1 MSAGPFT
8 WEVLVPAHRIIFGLM
23 AGEVIEMRGASP
35 AGTFASYRKLDG
47 AVPGMIAWPNT
58 VLLQRGGEAIVVDPG
73 YQTQGDM
80 LAGALE
86 ARGLAPGDVRTVVMT
101 HLHSDHLSAL
111 PQLPGVEAVWVHEDE
126 LGTPHERR
134 QRGIVDDA
142 PVRVMHG
149 AGGEIAP
156 GLTWIHTPGHSPG
169 HVAVI
174 ADTTDGRLVIA
185 GDTLGP
191 DPAWFDDMDP
201 PAGLDER
208 EAHLQAFEAIRA
220 LAPCTVVPGHNPPFA
235 LP

>member
-1 MSAGPFT
+1 MAGGPFA
-8 WEVLVPAHRIIFGLM
+8 WDILIPAHRIVLGLLG
-23 AGEVIEMRGASP
+23 GEVVESRAASS
-35 AGTFASYRKLDG
+35 AGTFAAYRKMQG

-58 VLLQRGGEAIVVDPG
+58 VLLTGDEPIVVDPG

-86 ARGLAPGDVRTVVMT
+86 ARGIAPQSVRTVVMT

-111 PQLPGVEAVWVHEDE
+111 PQLPGVTQVWVHEDE
-126 LGTPHERR
+126 LGTPHARR
-134 QRGIVDDA
+134 QRGILDDA
-142 PVRVMHG
+142 PLQVMTG
-149 AGGEIAP
+149 QAGEIRP
-156 GLTWIHTPGHSPG
+156 GLTWIHTPGHAPG

-174 ADTTDGRLVIA
+174 AECAAERVVIA

-191 DPAWFDDMDP
+191 DPAWFDEMDP

-208 EAHLQAFEAIRA
+208 DAHMRAFEAIRA
-220 LAPCTVVPGHNPPFA
+220 LAPAVVVPGHNPPFL